1 MADLNAS
8 LRPAAPAG
16 ADDRHG
22 AAVARR
28 ATGLLREFNLAG
40 VVNAADVHVA
50 GRIGRLGGDDDE
62 AVLLAAALAVRA
74 PRLGHVC
81 VDLATISATA
91 SSDLDDPIDLREL
104 GWPSVGDWRRRL
116 ARSELVGDD
125 RPLRLEG
132 DTLYLDRYWSLE
144 CQVAADLQERAASW
158 PDDVDE
164 SALADLLDQL
174 FPLMG
179 GADGAAGGAGGREP
193 GNLQRLAATAAV
205 SSRLCVVAGGPGT
218 GKTTTVAGVLAL
230 LYGLAEQA
238 GRRPPLVALT
248 APTGK
253 AAARLQEA
261 VHDAARALPVSAAT
275 RERML
280 ALRGTTAHRLLGRR
294 PDSQSRFRHDRLNRL
309 AHDLV
314 VVDETSMVA
323 LSLMARLVEAVRPD
337 ARLVLVGDPEQLASV
352 EAGAVLGDIVGP
364 AVRGLRMREEA
375 RRTLARRSGQP
386 VPAEPAPATTAIG
399 DGIVVLRQVH
409 RYGGGIAPLAGAIR
423 AGDADTALG
432 LLTTGDADLRWV
444 EWDAGAAPGPPGPHG
459 AFTAVPAAGGS
470 ALAPLRE
477 AAVAAGRV
485 VVAAARKGAAQEALE
500 ALGSFR
506 VLCAHR
512 RGPAGAAMWGHLVEQ
527 WLAAEVPG
535 LGGEGPWY
543 AGRPLLVT
551 ANDYSLR
558 LFNGDTGVVVAVGPD
573 RVAAAFERAGEV
585 ALISPTRLAAVDS
598 VHAMTV
604 HKSQGSQFLSVAVV
618 LPPAGSPVL
627 TRELLYTAVTRAR
640 RGVLVAGTE
649 EALRTAIARPIARS
663 SGLAGRLWG
672 DQGAQGSV
680 PG

>member
-1 MADLNAS
+1 MTAASTPAQAAEVTADPPE
-8 LRPAAPAG
+8 RHEAG
-16 ADDRHG
+16 
-22 AAVARR
+22 VARR
-28 ATGLLREFNLAG
+28 AVGLLQEFNLAG

-50 GRIGRLGGDDDE
+50 TRVGRLGGVEDE
-62 AVLLAAALAVRA
+62 AVLLATALAVRA

-81 VDLATISATA
+81 VDLATIRSTA
-91 SSDLDDPIDLREL
+91 DSDLDDPVDLQQLR
-104 GWPSVGDWRRRL
+104 WPSVADWQERL
-116 ARSELVGDD
+116 TASPLVGPD
-125 RPLRLEG
+125 RPMRLEG

-144 CQVAADLQERAASW
+144 TQVAADLRERAASW

-164 SALADLLDQL
+164 AALTDLLDVL
-174 FPLMG
+174 FPAAAEA
-179 GADGAAGGAGGREP
+179 ADSPVVGPAGVAVAPRA
-193 GNLQRLAATAAV
+193 LQRLAAAAAV

-218 GKTTTVAGVLAL
+218 GKTTTVARVLAL
-230 LYGLAEQA
+230 LDELAERA

-261 VHDAARALPVSAAT
+261 VHEAARDLPVPPAT
-275 RERML
+275 RERLL

-309 AHDLV
+309 AHDVV

-323 LSLMARLVEAVRPD
+323 LSMMARLVEAVRPD

-364 AVRGLRMREEA
+364 AVRGLRMREGA
-375 RRTLARRSGQP
+375 RRTLARRAGQD
-386 VPAEPAPATTAIG
+386 VPAAASPPTIAIG
-399 DGIVVLRQVH
+399 DGIVVLEHVH
-409 RYGGGIAPLAGAIR
+409 RYGGGIAPLAAAIR
-423 AGDADTALG
+423 AGDADGALG
-432 LLTTGDADLRWV
+432 LLAAGDGDLRWIR
-444 EWDAGAAPGPPGPHG
+444 WDAGDAG
-459 AFTAVPAAGGS
+459 ATTLAGAS

-477 AAVAAGRV
+477 AAVEAGRV
-485 VVAAARKGAAQEALE
+485 VVEAARKGLAEQALA
-500 ALGSFR
+500 ALGTFR

-512 RGPAGAAMWGHLVEQ
+512 RGAAGAAMWGHIVEQ

-558 LFNGDTGVVVAVGPD
+558 LFNGDTGVVVAAGAE

-585 ALISPTRLAAVDS
+585 VLISPTRLAAVDS

-640 RGVLVAGTE
+640 RSVLIAGTE
-649 EALRTAIARPIARS
+649 DALRTAIERPIARS
-663 SGLAGRLWG
+663 SGLAARLWG
-672 DQGAQGSV
+672 STAGDAG
-680 PG
+680 